1 MTECAIILILAF
13 IIDCI
18 LGDPPYRYHPVRLT
32 GQLITRMESFLRRM
46 GLSGIT
52 GGGLLVLFT
61 IIIILSAYFILKII
75 FCAIHV
81 WVVLALNI
89 YVVYSCIAFR
99 DLLDHAH
106 PVAEALE
113 NADLLS
119 ARRAVQKI
127 VGRDANNLDA
137 FGVAR
142 AAVESL
148 AENFVD
154 GLLSPVFWYAM
165 GCLVGGLIGF
175 HYNTASVFGILI
187 YRVVNTLDSM
197 VGYRT
202 ERYFYFGRVSARLDD
217 VMNFIPARLS
227 IIILMSASILCKMN
241 ACNCWKIAGRDR
253 LKHPSPNAGHA
264 ESCVA
269 GALYLRLGGP
279 INYGHEPY
287 QKSWLGDGTAD
298 ASYRD
303 VRRCSR
309 LVNFAGVIT
318 VIGFC
323 VPLLIFK

>member
-13 IIDCI
+13 IVDCI

-32 GQLITRMESFLRRM
+32 GQLIIQMESFLRRI

-52 GGGLLVLFT
+52 GGWLLVLFT

-81 WVVLALNI
+81 WALLALNI
-89 YVVYSCIAFR
+89 YIVYSCIAFR
-99 DLLDHAH
+99 DLFDHAH

-113 NADLLS
+113 NDDLFA

-127 VGRDANNLDA
+127 VGRDASNLDA

-165 GCLVGGLIGF
+165 GCLAGVLIGF
-175 HYNTASVFGILI
+175 QHNMTAIFGILI

-197 VGYRT
+197 VGYRN
-202 ERYFYFGRVSARLDD
+202 ERYFYFGRFSARLDD

-227 IIILMSASILCKMN
+227 IIILMSTSVLCKMD
-241 ACNCWKIAGRDR
+241 ACNCWKIARRDR

-269 GALYLRLGGP
+269 GALNLRLGGP
-279 INYGHEPY
+279 INYGHELY

-309 LVNFAGVIT
+309 LVSFAGMIAVISFA
-318 VIGFC
+318 V
-323 VPLLIFK
+323 LLLVLR

>member
-1 MTECAIILILAF
+1 
-13 IIDCI
+13 
-18 LGDPPYRYHPVRLT
+18 
-32 GQLITRMESFLRRM
+32 MESLLRRI
-46 GLSGIT
+46 GLAGII

-75 FCAIHV
+75 FCTIHA
-81 WVVLALNI
+81 WAVLALNI

-99 DLLDHAH
+99 DLFDHAY

-113 NADLLS
+113 NDDLLS

-154 GLLSPVFWYAM
+154 GLLSPVFWYTI
-165 GCLVGGLIGF
+165 GCLVGVLIGF
-175 HYNTASVFGILI
+175 QYNIAAIFGILI
-187 YRVVNTLDSM
+187 YRMVNTLDSM
-197 VGYRT
+197 VGYRN

-217 VMNFIPARLS
+217 LMNFIPARLS
-227 IIILMSASILCKMN
+227 IIILMAASVLCKMN
-241 ACNCWKIAGRDR
+241 ACKCWKIAGRDR

-269 GALYLRLGGP
+269 GALNLRLGGP
-279 INYGHEPY
+279 IYYSHELY

-303 VRRCSR
+303 VKKCSR
-309 LVNFAGVIT
+309 LVSFAGVIA
-318 VIGFC
+318 VISFD
-323 VPLLIFK
+323 VFLIYIPILPQILFIQFFML